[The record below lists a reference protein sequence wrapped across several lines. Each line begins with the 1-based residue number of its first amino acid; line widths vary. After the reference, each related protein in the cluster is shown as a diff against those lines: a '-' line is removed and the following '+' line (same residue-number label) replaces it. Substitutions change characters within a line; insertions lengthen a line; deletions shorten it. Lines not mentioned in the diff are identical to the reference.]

1 MPASQAR
8 VPTGRARRYLAQL
21 CEHGEKMSHRAL
33 HHVRSGVEADDSPQ
47 ARHVEHSDTDGI
59 IDFGQG
65 RCTLRATDTELLLR
79 VEADD
84 ERHLRRIEDGIAAR
98 VERIGR
104 RDELTVT
111 WTRSPEDQPSG

>member
-1 MPASQAR
+1 MSASQAR
-8 VPTGRARRYLAQL
+8 VATDRARRYLAQL

-33 HHVRSGVEADDSPQ
+33 HHIRRGGEDGDSPH
-47 ARHVEHSDTDGI
+47 ARHAEHSDTDGI

-65 RCTLRATDTELLLR
+65 RCTLHATDTELLLR

-98 VERIGR
+98 VERVGR
-104 RDELTVT
+104 RDKLSVT
-111 WTRSPEDQPSG
+111 WARSPEDHPSS

>member
-8 VPTGRARRYLAQL
+8 VPSDRARRYLAQL

-33 HHVRSGVEADDSPQ
+33 HHVSRGGEDGDSPQ
-47 ARHVEHSDTDGI
+47 ARRAEHSDTDGI

-84 ERHLRRIEDGIAAR
+84 ERHLRRIEGGIAAR

-104 RDELTVT
+104 RDKLSVT
-111 WTRSPEDQPSG
+111 WTRSSEDRPGG